1 MGAWLKKYKDEF
13 SLVCVNFE
21 IFVGELLK
29 IHSRYGVAV
38 MWNSGEVWLEGRL
51 VCYQPL
57 GGPWSQDDREVPLG
71 ELREKEKLN
80 KGGKMVMHRTS
91 SGTQRIHSLAQTE
104 KKSKGSE
111 GENEYWSHRWWGK
124 CLQKQSGVSLW
135 RDLKTKAGE
144 PD

>member
-51 VCYQPL
+51 VCCQPL

-71 ELREKEKLN
+71 ELRE
-80 KGGKMVMHRTS
+80 
-91 SGTQRIHSLAQTE
+91 
-104 KKSKGSE
+104 
-111 GENEYWSHRWWGK
+111 
-124 CLQKQSGVSLW
+124 
-135 RDLKTKAGE
+135 
-144 PD
+144 